1 MNQIPCKRQTSNG
14 KLSKSASVKSHL
26 KFHCT
31 EMEPFQRLPRV
42 QYVALL
48 AAQILL
54 AEHTPWH
61 WPGYWHSEMSLF
73 VFFIER

>member
-1 MNQIPCKRQTSNG
+1 MNQIPCKWRCSKG

-31 EMEPFQRLPRV
+31 EMEPFQRLPLV

-48 AAQILL
+48 AAQILQ
-54 AEHTPWH
+54 AEHTLWH
-61 WPGYWHSEMSLF
+61 
-73 VFFIER
+73 